1 MIRPFDI
8 TAGPLPNGT
17 LVEASAGTGKT
28 HAVAAYVAKALATTE
43 DLRIGEI
50 IVTTFT
56 RNAVAE
62 LRERIRGRL
71 VATARLLRGEP
82 PPSGYRKDQ
91 LDDHL
96 LDDEPERGSM
106 ARRLDRAAAEF
117 DTAVIGTMHSVCARI
132 LRLAG
137 VNAAD
142 TGDEELRDRVLD
154 EVVNDAVVAEAQAG
168 RHWDEKGLRDLVK
181 LRLADPF
188 LEMTSNP
195 AACPADQQAL
205 LPLLPD
211 IVTACE
217 KRARDRMRAS
227 PSFDELLVRAW
238 QEVTVDD
245 ADPPA
250 ERRRKQAFVAI
261 LRERYKLAIVDEA
274 QDTNRLQWE
283 FLHAVFPPAE
293 GRVLFAV
300 GDPKQAIYRFRGADV
315 TAYVHHAQD
324 GVPLEPG
331 VPAMP
336 GLPAEPP
343 APPKRTLSVN
353 RRSDG
358 PLLGGLNHVMA
369 RATFGE
375 DIPYRTVEPAPGRDA
390 TQMVGLHPLEFLD
403 VGGLSLA
410 EAATRKVQELLTGHH
425 YKPAEKRPFRPGE
438 ICVLVRTNYTGSVLA
453 KRLVALGIPAVTE
466 GTASVMDGQMAADI
480 RRLLEAME
488 RPSSTARARR
498 AATTGFFDVALENVV
513 GLAENEQQKIQAF
526 IAARHATLQRKGVA
540 AMASEIMA
548 DRDVMSRITAGEDG
562 DRRIVDFS
570 HVVELLNDAS
580 RGRGGHAREF
590 LEHVSA
596 LAAQHAMADI
606 VSRRVESDTEAVTI
620 MTVHAAKGLQ
630 FPCVVVVDGWARKK
644 SAGDA
649 HVFHRDGTRFVDIG
663 RAIPNGELDTDSK
676 RAALE
681 AEHDELRR
689 IIYVAVTRPEHH
701 VCILRTA
708 TWREGLLGDVMR
720 DAPDSP
726 ADVPP
731 GRATE
736 MSVRSAMDLPEPR
749 KHARTVATTTIGVAR
764 VRAAVEQTYLRTSYS
779 GIVKAAMRA
788 TDSPHDPVDRGHDE
802 VAAVAGR
809 TAATDDGD
817 ADDTS
822 AFKDDTAS
830 SAHDIPAAA
839 DSPAAAEPDVRGF
852 PIAALPAGTAFGS
865 VAHTILERVETGPTV
880 SEDALRGDV
889 QRVVHE
895 VATAR
900 FLQPHRDAFA
910 GMLSD
915 ALLTPFGG
923 PPGAPF
929 RDCRFADFA
938 RSDRLA
944 EMDFEMA
951 LPALAAGVQARHVGT
966 VLRRF
971 LAPGDSFLGYA
982 ERLSGVGFDVPL
994 AGLING
1000 SIDAVLRLPVSTPDE
1015 PRLVIADYKTNR
1027 LHGRDDTSP
1036 LAAYAPARLVAAMEA
1051 HHYPLQALVYGTA
1064 IWRMLRWR
1072 MGPRKPADWD
1082 PGGCI
1087 AGVVYGFVRGMKGP
1101 MTPTDATGGRYGVF
1115 TWQPPATLWRRLSDL
1130 FAGDLSG
1137 VMT

>member
-28 HAVAAYVAKALATTE
+28 HAVAAYVTRALATTE

-71 VATARLLRGEP
+71 VATARLLRSEP

-96 LDDEPERGSM
+96 LDDEPEREHM

-168 RHWDEKGLRDLVK
+168 RHWDEEGLRDLVR

-188 LEMTSNP
+188 LEMTSQP
-195 AACPADQQAL
+195 AACPADRLAL
-205 LPLLPD
+205 LPLLPAV
-211 IVTACE
+211 VTGCE

-238 QEVTVDD
+238 QEVTVSD

-250 ERRRKQAFVAI
+250 ERRRKQSLVAI

-331 VPAMP
+331 VPVKP
-336 GLPAEPP
+336 GQPAEPP

-390 TQMVGLHPLEFLD
+390 TQMVGLHAVEFLD

-480 RRLLEAME
+480 RCLLEAME

-498 AATTGFFDVALENVV
+498 AATTGFFGVAVEDVV
-513 GLAENEQQKIQAF
+513 GLEDKDRQKIQAF
-526 IAARHATLQRKGVA
+526 IAARHATLQRRGIA

-548 DRDVMSRITAGEDG
+548 DSDVMSRITAAEDG

-596 LAAQHAMADI
+596 LEAQHAMADT

-644 SAGDA
+644 SAGAA
-649 HVFHRDGTRFVDIG
+649 HLFHRDGTRFVDIG
-663 RAIPNGELDTDSK
+663 RAIPNGDLDKDSK
-676 RAALE
+676 KAALE

-689 IIYVAVTRPEHH
+689 LIYVAVTRPEHH

-708 TWREGLLGDVMR
+708 NWREGLLGDVMR

-731 GRATE
+731 EWAAE
-736 MSVRSAMDLPEPR
+736 MAVRSAPDLPEPA
-749 KHARTVATTTIGVAR
+749 KHARSVTATTIGVAR
-764 VRAAVEQTYLRTSYS
+764 VPAAVEQTYRRTSYS
-779 GIVKAAMRA
+779 GILKAAMRA
-788 TDSPHDPVDRGHDE
+788 ADDPHGPVDRGHDE
-802 VAAVAGR
+802 ASVVPDRA
-809 TAATDDGD
+809 TAADDDDGD
-817 ADDTS
+817 GDGDDE
-822 AFKDDTAS
+822 S
-830 SAHDIPAAA
+830 SAIADAAA
-839 DSPAAAEPDVRGF
+839 GEPDVGGF
-852 PIAALPAGTAFGS
+852 PIAELPAGTAFGS
-865 VAHTILERVETGPTV
+865 VAHTILERIDTGPAV
-880 SEDALRGDV
+880 SEDALRGGAS
-889 QRVVHE
+889 RVVHDL
-895 VATAR
+895 ATAR
-900 FLQPHRDAFA
+900 FLKPHRDALSA
-910 GMLSD
+910 MLAD

-923 PPGAPF
+923 PPAAPF
-929 RDCRFADFA
+929 RDRRFADFA

-944 EMDFEMA
+944 EMDFEMS
-951 LPALAAGVQARHVGT
+951 LPPLAAGVRARHVGA
-966 VLRRF
+966 VLGQF
-971 LAPGDSFLGYA
+971 LEPGEPLHAYA
-982 ERLSGVGFDVPL
+982 ARLSGSGFDVPL

-1000 SIDAVLRLPVSTPDE
+1000 SIDAVLRLPGSTPEE
-1015 PRLVIADYKTNR
+1015 PRLLIADYKTNR

-1064 IWRMLRWR
+1064 VWRMLRWR
-1072 MGPRKPADWD
+1072 LGPRKPAGWD
-1082 PGGCI
+1082 PGECI
-1087 AGVVYGFVRGMKGP
+1087 AGVVYGFLRGMKGP
-1101 MTPTDATGGRYGVF
+1101 RTPQDAAGGRYGVF
-1115 TWQPPATLWRRLSDL
+1115 TWQPPTPLWGRLSRL

-1137 VMT
+1137 VAS